1 MKKFHIQNMTCG
13 GCVRGVTRAIQSADP
28 AAQVH
33 ADLGSRKVDVISEQ
47 PRAVLEAALTN
58 AGYQAVGMDA

>member
-33 ADLGSRKVDVISEQ
+33 ADLASRKVNVISEQ
-47 PRAVLEAALTN
+47 PRTVLEAALKN
-58 AGYQAVGMDA
+58 AGYQAVGIDP

>member
-1 MKKFHIQNMTCG
+1 MTKFHIQNMTCG

-33 ADLGSRKVDVISEQ
+33 ADPASRKVEVISEQ
-47 PRAVLEAALTN
+47 SRAVLEAALAK
-58 AGYQAVGMDA
+58 AGYQAVGIDP

>member
-33 ADLGSRKVDVISEQ
+33 ANPASRKIDVISEQ
-47 PRAVLEAALTN
+47 PRAVLEEALTK
-58 AGYQAVGMDA
+58 AGYQAVGIDP

>member
-33 ADLGSRKVDVISEQ
+33 ADLATRKVDIISEQ
-47 PRAVLEAALTN
+47 PRAALEAALTN
-58 AGYQAVGMDA
+58 AGYQAVGIDV

>member
-13 GCVRGVTRAIQSADP
+13 GCIRGVKRAIQSADS

-33 ADLGSRKVDVISEQ
+33 SDLASRKIDVISDQ
-47 PRAVLEAALTN
+47 LCAALEAALTN
-58 AGYQAVGMDA
+58 AGYQVVGVDA